1 MKGLKNIE
9 NKSEER
15 LKAIKSK
22 NENIKEVID
31 FIDEPLTL
39 EAKALIEEIRSIQK
53 YVDYKKLK
61 TISGNKFTYD
71 FRDYKR
77 FKELFRDIYYRN
89 MSINKVERKQ
99 DEFDAVL
106 NALSKYSP

>member
-1 MKGLKNIE
+1 M
-9 NKSEER
+9 
-15 LKAIKSK
+15 
-22 NENIKEVID
+22 
-31 FIDEPLTL
+31 
-39 EAKALIEEIRSIQK
+39 
-53 YVDYKKLK
+53 
-61 TISGNKFTYD
+61 SGYKFTYD
-71 FRDYKR
+71 FRYYKR